1 MISRVQPVGQRAS
14 PIILLLLERTV
25 AVCHFIPNP
34 KTRLQHIITAAAI
47 NLVRVWE
54 WWTEAYTFGTRPE
67 RFATIAPLKLDS
79 AAKR

>member
-1 MISRVQPVGQRAS
+1 MQPELGLKAQFALGTRAFG
-14 PIILLLLERTV
+14 LRR
-25 AVCHFIPNP
+25 CRYRGFP

-54 WWTEAYTFGTRPE
+54 WWTEAYTFGTRSS